1 MAYDKTKDPSA
12 GNPYISGRRKGA
24 RHPKGLTVTPS
35 DTVDL
40 ASYAAGLVV
49 ITAGNIKYIPSQNA
63 DADTI
68 TVTAA
73 PVGFI
78 IPHQVRRV
86 FATGTTGAVAT
97 LEG

>member
-12 GNPYISGRRKGA
+12 GNPYTAGRRKSA
-24 RHPKGLTVTPS
+24 RHPKGVLVVAS
-35 DTVDL
+35 DTADMT
-40 ASYAAGLVV
+40 SYAAGLVV
-49 ITAGNIKYIPSQNA
+49 VTAGNIKYLPSQNA

>member
-1 MAYDKTKDPSA
+1 MPYDATKDPA
-12 GNPYISGRRKGA
+12 TGNPYSAGRRKSA
-24 RHPKGLTVTPS
+24 RHPAGKLVVGS
-35 DTVDL
+35 DTVDMTT
-40 ASYAAGLVV
+40 YAAGLVV
-49 ITAGNIKYIPSQNA
+49 ITAGNIKYIPSKNA

-68 TVTAA
+68 TITAA
-73 PVGFI
+73 PVGLV

>member
-1 MAYDKTKDPSA
+1 MPYDKTKDPAVS
-12 GNPYISGRRKGA
+12 NPYSSGRRKNA
-24 RHPKGLTVTPS
+24 RHPIGKLVAGS

-40 ASYAAGLVV
+40 TSYAAGLVV
-49 ITAGNIKYIPSQNA
+49 VTAGNIKYIPSQNA

-68 TVTAA
+68 TITAA
-73 PVGFI
+73 PVGMI

-97 LEG
+97 LDG

>member
-1 MAYDKTKDPSA
+1 MPYDKTKDPA
-12 GNPYISGRRKGA
+12 TGNPYSAGRRKAA
-24 RHPKGLTVTPS
+24 RHPKGVTIVPS

-49 ITAGNIKYIPSQNA
+49 VAAGNVKYIPSQNA

-68 TVTAA
+68 TVTGAT
-73 PVGFI
+73 VGMI

-86 FATGTTGAVAT
+86 FATGTTATLAT

>member
-1 MAYDKTKDPSA
+1 MAYDATKDPSTS
-12 GNPYISGRRKGA
+12 NPYSAGRRKAA
-24 RHPKGLTVTPS
+24 RHPAGKTVTPS
-35 DTVDL
+35 DTVDFT
-40 ASYAAGLVV
+40 SYAAGCVV
-49 ITAGNIKYIPSQNA
+49 ITAGNIKYLPSKNA

-73 PVGFI
+73 PVGFV

>member
-1 MAYDKTKDPSA
+1 MAYDKTKDPST
-12 GNPYISGRRKGA
+12 GNPYTSSRRKAA
-24 RHPKGLTVTPS
+24 RHPKGVTVVAS

-40 ASYAAGLVV
+40 AAYAAGLVV
-49 ITAGNIKYIPSQNA
+49 ITAGNIKYLPSQNA

-97 LEG
+97 LDG

>member
-1 MAYDKTKDPSA
+1 MAYDKTKDPST
-12 GNPYISGRRKGA
+12 GNPYTAGRRKAA
-24 RHPKGLTVTPS
+24 RHPKGVTVVPS

-49 ITAGNIKYIPSQNA
+49 VTAGNVKYIPSQNA

-73 PVGFI
+73 PVGFV

>member
-1 MAYDKTKDPSA
+1 MAYDKTKDPST
-12 GNPYISGRRKGA
+12 GNPYASGRRKAA
-24 RHPKGLTVTPS
+24 RAPKSIAVVPS

-40 ASYAAGLVV
+40 AVYAPGLVV
-49 ITAGNIKYIPSQNA
+49 TAAGNVKYIPSQNA

-68 TVTAA
+68 TITAA

-78 IPHQVRRV
+78 LPHQVRRV
-86 FATGTTGAVAT
+86 FATGTTASLAT

>member
-1 MAYDKTKDPSA
+1 MAYDKTKDPST
-12 GNPYISGRRKGA
+12 GNPYVSGRRKAA
-24 RHPKGLTVTPS
+24 RHPKGVLVVPS

-40 ASYAAGLVV
+40 TSYAAGMVV
-49 ITAGNIKYIPSQNA
+49 ITAGNIKYLPSQNL